1 MCCLSARHPCT
12 AQVEYGSAVY
22 LKWGEGHLSAT
33 AFNNNTAGL
42 DPAPVFAQDATRL
55 ALYGTTDAGV
65 VSGSL
70 GFEAAVVS
78 RVSTFRPH
86 TESTACGA
94 MPPPPPPVV
103 ELLLVPPPMSPLS
116 PVGAP
121 PFFQTLSHLLS
132 AEREKFHVDGQVDA
146 LIGMRCT
153 CVIHSHD
160 TRDARA

>member
-1 MCCLSARHPCT
+1 MLKMCCLSARHPCT

-121 PFFQTLSHLLS
+121 PFFQNPLPPPLCG
-132 AEREKFHVDGQVDA
+132 AREVPCRRPSRCPHRHALHV
-146 LIGMRCT
+146 CYPFP
-153 CVIHSHD
+153 
-160 TRDARA
+160 